1 MFKCRS
7 NRNKKVLITF
17 NDINLEVAHLWKK
30 QGKLINYDDQMELPT
45 TYENVQ
51 VQLERHTFSERIDL
65 THKQDYD
72 VQLITVDG
80 QYLPGDVLSL
90 EVTFDKYEKMALSC
104 KIIVG
109 EN

>member
-1 MFKCRS
+1 MFKCRT
-7 NRNKKVLITF
+7 NKNKKVLITF
-17 NDINLEVAHLWKK
+17 NDINLGVVYLWDK
-30 QGKLINYDDQMELPT
+30 QGKLINYDDQTELPT
-45 TYENVQ
+45 IYENVQ
-51 VQLERHTFSERIDL
+51 VRLERHTFSERVDL

-90 EVTFDKYEKMALSC
+90 EVTFDKYEKMTLSC

-109 EN
+109 TD